1 VGGRWRFLGGN
12 IILGQG
18 RLLESKSF
26 FRSLL
31 AHTIPYRWLTLGNQL
46 VRDQIYEEDLAMRIK
61 AK

>member
-1 VGGRWRFLGGN
+1 VEGRWRFLGGN

-18 RLLESKSF
+18 TLENELFLRWLLVHT
-26 FRSLL
+26 FR
-31 AHTIPYRWLTLGNQL
+31 YRWLTLGNQL